1 MLFYKERDSGRGI
14 IFLIKQKQRQETEE
28 QEAKKA
34 MIHTLNNDTIAAVST
49 ALTNSGIGIIRIS
62 GDRAVE
68 TADRI
73 FRKQKRHLPYTTVIF
88 TTETR

>member
-62 GDRAVE
+62 GEGSRDGRQ
-68 TADRI
+68 D
-73 FRKQKRHLPYTTVIF
+73 FQKTKRQKA
-88 TTETR
+88 EG

>member
-73 FRKQKRHLPYTTVIF
+73 FRKPNGRS
-88 TTETR
+88 

>member
-73 FRKQKRHLPYTTVIF
+73 SENRTA
-88 TTETR
+88 ES

>member
-73 FRKQKRHLPYTTVIF
+73 LENRTA
-88 TTETR
+88 ES

>member
-73 FRKQKRHLPYTTVIF
+73 FRKPNGR
-88 TTETR
+88 

>member
-1 MLFYKERDSGRGI
+1 
-14 IFLIKQKQRQETEE
+14 
-28 QEAKKA
+28 

-68 TADRI
+68 TADR
-73 FRKQKRHLPYTTVIF
+73 FQK
-88 TTETR
+88 TERQKAEG

>member
-49 ALTNSGIGIIRIS
+49 ALSPLIRRMPIPELVS
-62 GDRAVE
+62 AVE
-68 TADRI
+68 TAAMVSL
-73 FRKQKRHLPYTTVIF
+73 FSV
-88 TTETR
+88 